1 MKKVFLEEFAAMT
14 SQKALL
20 TSNMVKGKYID
31 LKGAVL
37 FIFTKIMYISC
48 LKIINDSLHKVLYNE
63 NSFSGGTKSPNVLVH
78 WEN

>member
-20 TSNMVKGKYID
+20 TSNMVKGKYIE

-37 FIFTKIMYISC
+37 FIFTKIM
-48 LKIINDSLHKVLYNE
+48 
-63 NSFSGGTKSPNVLVH
+63 
-78 WEN
+78 